1 MRIPFMGWMT
11 ILHSSNVLTL
21 CFSAK
26 VGMEW
31 PLRSPFSFPRSYAHG
46 AKSDT
51 GGLAD
56 RSLGYQ
62 SWNTA
67 SELVQICMLF
77 IFFVKKDWMIWMR
90 HHLAVEAFDIPLL
103 WRLVSLVHKSE
114 KSLQINHIYNP
125 HIPHLQSKTRQLCDW
140 HFLVFQVCV

>member
-21 CFSAK
+21 CLSAK

-31 PLRSPFSFPRSYAHG
+31 PLRSPFSFPRSCANG

-56 RSLGYQ
+56 RSLGYH

-67 SELVQICMLF
+67 SELVQIFLYF
-77 IFFVKKDWMIWMR
+77 LKKHWMIWMR
-90 HHLAVEAFDIPLL
+90 HHLAVEALDIPLL

-125 HIPHLQSKTRQLCDW
+125 HVPHLQSKTRQLCDCN
-140 HFLVFQVCV
+140 FLVFQVCV